1 MAEETKLQDMI
12 RTSLE
17 SIRAMV
23 DANTVVGTPITTPA
37 GTTVIP
43 ISKVAV
49 GYASGGYDA
58 SRPEDKK
65 HFAGGGGTGLSVQP
79 VCFLAVHADG
89 TVEMIPLG
97 STGALDPID
106 KAANLLERAPDLIER
121 IKAIFKRKSKRSDAE
136 ADEDMTPEEAIATV
150 TEAAIEAVED
160 VAAAKKAE

>member
-49 GYASGGYDA
+49 GYASGGFDA
-58 SRPEDKK
+58 NQPEDKK
-65 HFAGGGGTGLSVQP
+65 KFAGGGGTGLSVQP

-89 TVEMIPLG
+89 SVEMIPLG
-97 STGALDPID
+97 TMGTPDAFD

-150 TEAAIEAVED
+150 TEAALEAVED
-160 VAAAKKAE
+160 VATARMDD